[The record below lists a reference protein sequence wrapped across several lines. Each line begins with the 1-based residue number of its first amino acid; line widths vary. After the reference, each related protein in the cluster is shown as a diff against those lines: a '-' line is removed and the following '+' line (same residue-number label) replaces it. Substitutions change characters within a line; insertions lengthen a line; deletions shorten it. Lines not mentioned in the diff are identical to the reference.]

1 MLGMLQL
8 LTRYQYIEE
17 LAGLHQAAKDSKSDK
32 DGDGGGS
39 KSSAP
44 DALMCW

>member
-17 LAGLHQAAKDSKSDK
+17 LAGLHQAAKDSKKDN

-39 KSSAP
+39 KSPAP
-44 DALMCW
+44 DAFLWC